1 MGPLSIAAGATSLV
15 FAVGKAGFAIHGFI
29 QNYGDAGNDLERIRG
44 ELYLL
49 ESAVKCL
56 TDDDANSMVRVPKQ
70 LNEMLGAALSAC
82 KGSVDEIIALV
93 NNYPHRKRGRRVKWL
108 WEGREKAERL
118 RNSLESQKA
127 TLNVQLSI
135 LQRYYYY

>member
-1 MGPLSIAAGATSLV
+1 MYIHSIDLVANLAPATVLSLFLSSLASFVFRKAMDPLSIAAGATSLV
-15 FAVGKAGFAIHGFI
+15 
-29 QNYGDAGNDLERIRG
+29 GDAGNDLERIRG
-44 ELYLL
+44 ELSLL

-108 WEGREKAERL
+108 WEGR
-118 RNSLESQKA
+118 
-127 TLNVQLSI
+127 
-135 LQRYYYY
+135 

>member
-1 MGPLSIAAGATSLV
+1 MDPLSIAAGATSLV

-29 QNYGDAGNDLERIRG
+29 QNFGDAGNDLERIRG
-44 ELYLL
+44 ELSLL

-82 KGSVDEIIALV
+82 KGSLDEIIALV

-108 WEGREKAERL
+108 WEGR
-118 RNSLESQKA
+118 
-127 TLNVQLSI
+127 
-135 LQRYYYY
+135 